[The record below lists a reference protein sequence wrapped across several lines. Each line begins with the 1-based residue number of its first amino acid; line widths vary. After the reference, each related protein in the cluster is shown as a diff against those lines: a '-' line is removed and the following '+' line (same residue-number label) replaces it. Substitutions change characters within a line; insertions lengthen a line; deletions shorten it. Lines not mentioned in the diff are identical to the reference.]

1 VSGSPSSGPE
11 PRTRGAAGSPQPWRR
26 TLRAGLG
33 WGAVAVFCALVGMVE
48 AFAGRHIVAGALSL
62 GLLLPLLAAAA
73 AGYQAAG
80 RGGAERWA
88 PALAR
93 AIAAGA
99 VSGLAVAALIAIA
112 AVVDL
117 RQALINASP
126 SLFLL
131 LSFGRGVPGAYVPV
145 AAAAA
150 AGLAGGVAALI
161 SPGVRRPIA
170 AGLATVVIVGL
181 FQDTVLQL
189 LAAGGP
195 VLDAIRDVVFAA
207 DGLSPVGA
215 ALLFVVV
222 AALTATWAR
231 WGALARARV
240 ARMPDARARA
250 LRGLGLLGIAGV
262 LVALPLVAG
271 PFLSHVLVLVGLYVL
286 MGLGLNLEVGFAGL
300 LDLGFVAFFAIG
312 AYTVG
317 LLTAAGG
324 LAVANLSFWTAVP
337 IAVAI
342 ALAAGVILGVP
353 VLRIR
358 GDYLAIA
365 TLGFGEIIRLLVL
378 SDFLRPWLGGSQGV
392 LGIPKPVF
400 FGLELAGPEQL
411 FYLTLAASALV
422 AFVAARLRDSRLGR
436 AWMALREDED
446 VAEAMGINLVN
457 VKLLAYGLG
466 AAFAGVSGAIF
477 AVMVGSVFPH
487 SFQLL
492 ISINVLALIIVGG
505 MGSTPGVVVGALFL
519 VGLPELLREFADF
532 RFLVYG
538 AALVL
543 MMQLR
548 PEGLWPAPAIRRE
561 LHGAG
566 EPAPARPSL

>member
-1 VSGSPSSGPE
+1 MAVF
-11 PRTRGAAGSPQPWRR
+11 
-26 TLRAGLG
+26 
-33 WGAVAVFCALVGMVE
+33 VAVVGMVE
-48 AFAGRHIVAGALSL
+48 AFAGRHLVEGALSL
-62 GLLLPLLAAAA
+62 GVLLPVLSWAA
-73 AGYQAAG
+73 AGYQTAYARGRAG
-80 RGGAERWA
+80 AL
-88 PALAR
+88 PALSR
-93 AIAAGA
+93 GLLAGA
-99 VSGLAVAALIAIA
+99 LAGAAVAVLIVAGTL
-112 AVVDL
+112 VNL
-117 RQALINASP
+117 REMFVNASP
-126 SLFLL
+126 ALFMLL
-131 LSFGRGVPGAYVPV
+131 AFGHGTAGVFLPIVGG
-145 AAAAA
+145 AA
-150 AGLAGGVAALI
+150 AGVAGATLAILPAAL
-161 SPGVRRPIA
+161 RRPLV
-170 AGLATVVIVGL
+170 AGLVVVLTMGL
-181 FQDTVLQL
+181 FQEMLQGMLADLPLGETVREMLFAPEALSPLGALLVFAGAAVATVLWTRGKRPVQE
-189 LAAGGP
+189 AIAGLP
-195 VLDAIRDVVFAA
+195 
-207 DGLSPVGA
+207 P
-215 ALLFVVV
+215 
-222 AALTATWAR
+222 AR
-231 WGALARARV
+231 YRAV
-240 ARMPDARARA
+240 
-250 LRGLGLLGIAGV
+250 RGLGIAVLLAV
-262 LVALPLVAG
+262 LVGLPQIAG
-271 PFLSHVLVLVGLYVL
+271 PFLSHVLVIVGLYVL

-317 LLTAAGG
+317 LLTTTGG
-324 LAVANLSFWTAVP
+324 LAVIDLSFWTAVP

-342 ALAAGVILGVP
+342 SLAAGVILGVP

-400 FGLELAGPEQL
+400 FGIELGTPERL
-411 FYLTLAASALV
+411 FYLTLLASALV

-446 VAEAMGINLVN
+446 VAEAMGIDLVN

-505 MGSTPGVVVGALFL
+505 MGSMPGVVVGALFL
-519 VGLPELLREFADF
+519 VGLPEILREFADF

-548 PEGLWPAPAIRRE
+548 PEGLWPAAAIRRE
-561 LHGAG
+561 LRAG
-566 EPAPARPSL
+566 DAPAAAARS